1 MDCPFSLTNLN
12 SFTGALRGK
21 IQNCKVQISV
31 KFKMSFLKPHSL
43 TLNDVSSRR
52 NFLKLFVY
60 SGIIS
65 CFPKIAFAA
74 FDELTPKKRSLSLFN
89 PRTKESFEGNY
100 YRNGDY
106 VANSLKIINH
116 IMRDVRTDDVKII
129 DRSLLDLISKISLKL
144 KPKEPFHVI
153 SGYRSPKTN
162 NLLRKR
168 GKGAA
173 KNSYHLKGQAADI
186 RLPGYKTSALRKAAF
201 EIKSGGVGY
210 YPKSRFV
217 HLDIGPVRFWR
228 G

>member
-1 MDCPFSLTNLN
+1 
-12 SFTGALRGK
+12 
-21 IQNCKVQISV
+21 
-31 KFKMSFLKPHSL
+31 MSFLNPHSFTL
-43 TLNDVSSRR
+43 TDVSSRR
-52 NFLKLFVY
+52 QFLKLFVY
-60 SGIIS
+60 SGILS
-65 CFPKIAFAA
+65 CVPKFAFAA
-74 FDELTPKKRSLSLFN
+74 IGEIALEERSLALYN
-89 PRTKESFEGNY
+89 PRTKESFEGVY

-116 IMRDVRTDDVKII
+116 IMRDIRTDDVKLI
-129 DRSLLDLISKISLKL
+129 DRNLLDLIYKISSRL
-144 KPKEPFHVI
+144 KPKEAFHVI
-153 SGYRSPKTN
+153 SGYRSPRTN

-186 RLPGYKTSALRKAAF
+186 RLPGCRTSVLRKAAY

-217 HLDIGPVRFWR
+217 HVDIGPVRYWR